1 MTSSTVSKKN
11 VIDRF
16 FLILLF
22 LSPLFISCS
31 PKPTQVTEIL
41 EPPKFPKDFSS
52 IPESTDNPQLTS
64 LLSVDEQIKDKTF
77 GRKDPFLPPQSE
89 GELLLVPSSFRYH
102 GQISSA
108 NTINAFVSYG
118 NQRGTVKP
126 GDVGGENTD
135 LLPIGW
141 TILNLDA
148 DTKVLT
154 IGYEDQ
160 SIDIDLFPEE

>member
-1 MTSSTVSKKN
+1 MTSISFYRKYIN
-11 VIDRF
+11 HRF
-16 FLILLF
+16 FFIFLF

-31 PKPTQVTEIL
+31 SKPTLVNEIL
-41 EPPKFPKDFSS
+41 APPKFPKEFLT
-52 IPESTDNPQLTS
+52 IPESTDDPKLIS
-64 LLSVDEQIKDKTF
+64 LLSVDEKHKDITF

-89 GELLLVPSSFRYH
+89 GELLLVPNSFRYH

-108 NTINAFVSYG
+108 NTINAFVSYRD
-118 NQRGTVKP
+118 QRGTVKP

-135 LLPIGW
+135 LLPNGW
-141 TILNLDA
+141 TILKLDA

-154 IGYEDQ
+154 LGYEDQ